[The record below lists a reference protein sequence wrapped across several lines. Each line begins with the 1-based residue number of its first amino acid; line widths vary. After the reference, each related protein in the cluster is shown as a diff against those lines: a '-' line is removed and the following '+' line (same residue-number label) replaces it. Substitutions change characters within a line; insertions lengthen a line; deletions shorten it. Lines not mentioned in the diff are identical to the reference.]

1 MPKLYIISGCNGSGK
16 TTASYTLLPE
26 MWECKYFVNSDEF
39 AKGLSPFDPDKASL
53 SAGRFMVMRIKYLLD
68 RKEDFCIETTLSS
81 RTLTNTIEIARQYG
95 YSITILFFWIENV
108 ELAISRVKARV
119 TAGGHNVP
127 EGTIRRRYRSGLR
140 HFFEDYMPMSDRWML
155 ADNTT
160 VPFKLVAQGWK
171 NNMVVQDNI
180 KFEAIKAQA
189 ERFRKEDVSR

>member
-53 SAGRFMVMRIKYLLD
+53 SAGRFMVKRINYLLE
-68 RKEDFCIETTLSS
+68 RKEDFCIETPLSS
-81 RTLTNTIEIARQYG
+81 RTLMNTIETARGYG
-95 YSITILFFWIENV
+95 YTITILFFWIDNV
-108 ELAISRVKARV
+108 ELAIQRVKARV

-127 EGTIRRRYRSGLR
+127 EPTIRRRYRSGLR
-140 HFFEDYMPMSDRWML
+140 HFFEDYMPVSDRWML

-160 VPFKLVAQGWK
+160 VPFKLIAKGWQK
-171 NNMVVQDNI
+171 NMVVQDNLM
-180 KFEAIKAQA
+180 FENIKALA
-189 ERFRKEDVSR
+189 AKYKKEDDSR

>member
-53 SAGRFMVMRIKYLLD
+53 SAGRFMVKRINYLLE

-81 RTLTNTIEIARQYG
+81 RTLMNTIETAREYG
-95 YSITILFFWIENV
+95 YTITILFFWIDNV
-108 ELAISRVKARV
+108 ELAIKRVAARV
-119 TAGGHNVP
+119 TSGGHNVP
-127 EGTIRRRYRSGLR
+127 EPTIRRRYRSGLR
-140 HFFEDYMPMSDRWML
+140 HFFEDYMPVSDRWML

-160 VPFKLVAQGWK
+160 VPFKLIAQGWQK
-171 NNMVVQDNI
+171 NMVVQDNLMFEHI
-180 KFEAIKAQA
+180 KDLAAKYKQ
-189 ERFRKEDVSR
+189 EDDSR

>member
-127 EGTIRRRYRSGLR
+127 EATIRRRYRSGLR

-160 VPFKLVAQGWK
+160 VPFKLIAQGWK

>member
-68 RKEDFCIETTLSS
+68 RTEDFCIETTLSS

-127 EGTIRRRYRSGLR
+127 EATIRRRYRSGLR

>member
-53 SAGRFMVMRIKYLLD
+53 SAGRFMVKRINYLLE

-81 RTLTNTIEIARQYG
+81 RTLMNTIETARGYG
-95 YSITILFFWIENV
+95 YTITILFFWIDNV
-108 ELAISRVKARV
+108 ELAIQRVKARV

-127 EGTIRRRYRSGLR
+127 EPTIRRRYRSGLR
-140 HFFEDYMPMSDRWML
+140 HFFEDYMPVSDRWML

-160 VPFKLVAQGWK
+160 VPFKLIAQGWQK
-171 NNMVVQDNI
+171 NMVVQDNLM
-180 KFEAIKAQA
+180 FENIKALA
-189 ERFRKEDVSR
+189 AKYKKEDDSR

>member
-53 SAGRFMVMRIKYLLD
+53 SAGRFMVKRINHLLE

-81 RTLTNTIEIARQYG
+81 RTLMRTIETAREYG
-95 YSITILFFWIENV
+95 YSITILFFWIEDV
-108 ELAISRVKARV
+108 ELAIQRVKARV

-127 EGTIRRRYRSGLR
+127 EPTIRRRYRSGLR
-140 HFFEDYMPMSDRWML
+140 HFFEDYMPESDRWML

-160 VPFKLVAQGWK
+160 VPFKLVAQGWQK
-171 NNMVVQDNI
+171 NMVVQDNI

-189 ERFRKEDVSR
+189 DKYKEEDDLR

>member
-53 SAGRFMVMRIKYLLD
+53 SACRFMVKRINYLLE

-81 RTLTNTIEIARQYG
+81 RTLMNTIETARGYG
-95 YSITILFFWIENV
+95 YTITILFFWIDNV
-108 ELAISRVKARV
+108 ELAIQRVKARV

-127 EGTIRRRYRSGLR
+127 EPTIRRRYRSGLR
-140 HFFEDYMPMSDRWML
+140 HFFEDYMPVSDRWML

-160 VPFKLVAQGWK
+160 VPFKLIAQGWQK
-171 NNMVVQDNI
+171 NMVVQDNLM
-180 KFEAIKAQA
+180 FENIKALA
-189 ERFRKEDVSR
+189 AKYKKEDDSR

>member
-1 MPKLYIISGCNGSGK
+1 MPRLYIICGPNGSGK
-16 TTASYTLLPE
+16 TTASYGVLPE
-26 MWECKYFVNSDEF
+26 LLDCSEFVNSDEF
-39 AKGLSPFDPDKASL
+39 AKHLAPFSPESAYITASRL
-53 SAGRFMVMRIKYLLD
+53 MMRKVKYLFD
-68 RKEDFCIETTLSS
+68 RREDFCIETTLSS

-127 EGTIRRRYRSGLR
+127 EATIRRRYRSGLR

-160 VPFKLVAQGWK
+160 VPFKLIAQGWK

>member
-53 SAGRFMVMRIKYLLD
+53 SAGRFMVKRINYLLE

-81 RTLTNTIEIARQYG
+81 RTLMRTIEIARGNG

-108 ELAISRVKARV
+108 ELAIQRVKARV

-127 EGTIRRRYRSGLR
+127 EPTIRRRYRSGLR
-140 HFFEDYMPMSDRWML
+140 HFFEVYMPESDRWML

-160 VPFKLVAQGWK
+160 VPFKLIAQGWQK
-171 NNMVVQDNI
+171 NMVVQDNR
-180 KFEAIKAQA
+180 KFEAIRAQA
-189 ERFRKEDVSR
+189 AKYKEEDDLR